1 MNGIL
6 TQRLRK
12 TAVRLLVL
20 LAVFGTYQAHAQSG
34 AKAEQSGRRFLFWKA
49 TSPTATVY
57 LLGSVHLGTPDYYP
71 LPASME
77 SAFAASK
84 VLAVEINVK
93 DVDPNGLLGPVQ
105 EQGMYKEGDSL
116 SQHIPHETSDALDK
130 FCSSSGLPRDMFER
144 FKPWLAAMTITVLA
158 AERDGQDPKLG
169 IDLHFLNEV
178 TPPQRVEE
186 LESADFQMSVL
197 SSGSEQEQ
205 QELLASTLKQ
215 AEKANESTQALKR
228 AYLAGS
234 EGEIEQKM
242 EESMPKSF
250 YKRLLDDRNVKMAA
264 HIEDY
269 LKGSQQCFVVVG
281 AGHLIGEKG
290 IVKILQ
296 DKNYHVERVAP

>member
-1 MNGIL
+1 MNRIL
-6 TQRLRK
+6 TQWLRK
-12 TAVRLLVL
+12 TAVRLLVFVAAL
-20 LAVFGTYQAHAQSG
+20 GACQAHAQSG
-34 AKAEQSGRRFLFWKA
+34 AKAAQSARRFLFWKV

-57 LLGSVHLGTPDYYP
+57 LLGSVHLGTADYYP

-77 SAFAASK
+77 SAFSASK

-93 DVDPNGLLGPVQ
+93 EIDPTTMLGPVQ

-130 FCSSSGLPRDMFER
+130 FCSTSGLPRQMFER
-144 FKPWLAAMTITVLA
+144 FKPWLAAMTITVLM

-169 IDLHFLNEV
+169 IDLHFLNEI
-178 TPPQRVEE
+178 TPPQRVDE

-215 AEKANESTQALKR
+215 AENANESMQTMKR
-228 AYLAGS
+228 AYLAGN
-234 EGEIEQKM
+234 EGEIEQKL
-242 EESMPKSF
+242 EESTPKSF
-250 YKRLLDDRNVKMAA
+250 YKRLVEDRNVKMAA

-269 LKGSQQCFVVVG
+269 LKGGQQCFVVVG
-281 AGHLIGEKG
+281 AGHLVGDKS

-296 DKNYHVERVAP
+296 DKSYHVERLAP